1 MDKNI
6 SFTLKVWRQNGPK
19 AKGHFDTFEMKDIP
33 GDTSFLE
40 MLDIL
45 NEQLIEDGKEPF
57 VFDHD
62 CREGICGMCSLYI
75 NGHPRT
81 GYRSNNM
88 SALYAS
94 FQRWRRDH
102 S

>member
-45 NEQLIEDGKEPF
+45 NEQLIEEGKEPF

-62 CREGICGMCSLYI
+62 CREGICGVLALHQRSS
-75 NGHPRT
+75 PRT
-81 GYRSNNM
+81 CYRSYDM
-88 SALYAS
+88 PALHAS
-94 FQRWRRDH
+94 FQRRRRDH

>member
-19 AKGHFDTFEMKDIP
+19 EKGHFDTFQMEDIP

-45 NEQLIEDGKEPF
+45 NEQLIEAGKEPV
-57 VFDHD
+57 VFEYLAV
-62 CREGICGMCSLYI
+62 RKAVA
-75 NGHPRT
+75 
-81 GYRSNNM
+81 
-88 SALYAS
+88 SAVT
-94 FQRWRRDH
+94 QQERIDER
-102 S
+102 